1 MTPSYTP
8 ALAAYK
14 TRIGFT
20 GMPWEMKESDLDAA
34 FAAGWEARVSTTEL
48 PPVGDNPLRD
58 YFFSLDTL
66 NQDNATGAKHVVL
79 GFPQVMPLEME
90 PVPPGETTITADDIY
105 AAWPV
110 KKARGA
116 AIKAIQKAMKQE
128 KPERLLAAVNELSD
142 CYKQWPVAERQYLP
156 MCSTFMNQERWADS
170 RETWRRGAAAAP
182 SQFSRAA
189 H

>member
-1 MTPSYTP
+1 MTPHAP

-14 TRIGFT
+14 LRIGFT

-34 FAAGWEARVSTTEL
+34 FMAGVEAGRSEPAGIL
-48 PPVGDNPLRD
+48 PPKVMEGH
-58 YFFSLDTL
+58 F
-66 NQDNATGAKHVVL
+66 L
-79 GFPQVMPLEME
+79 GLAANNDPIPR
-90 PVPPGETTITADDIY
+90 ITAEDIY
-105 AAWPV
+105 ASWPV

-156 MCSTFMNQERWADS
+156 MAATFFNQERWADDRS
-170 RETWRRGAAAAP
+170 TWRKGAAAAP